1 MIPVVPYQVRRA
13 EHGWRGQLLLRL
25 RHGNQAY
32 IVELP
37 MEQARQLAVEM
48 RGLASDHCPLHH
60 LSLQLA
66 QSLGARVSHVIV
78 QRNEEANELIG
89 IVCLE
94 TSNGPLDVNVDTTA
108 ALSMAIHIG
117 LPIFMDGDFA
127 STEGEQEGE
136 QSETSRQ
143 GDTSTSTPIPEAF
156 WEVIDGI
163 DQ

>member
-13 EHGWRGQLLLRL
+13 EDGWRGQLLLRL

-60 LSLQLA
+60 LSLHLT
-66 QSLGARVSHVIV
+66 QSLGARVSHVIIQMNDQASEV
-78 QRNEEANELIG
+78 KG

-94 TSNGPLDVNVDTTA
+94 TSSGTLDVNVDATA

-127 STEGEQEGE
+127 STEGEERDIP
-136 QSETSRQ
+136 RQ
-143 GDTSTSTPIPEAF
+143 VDAPASTPIPEAF

>member
-13 EHGWRGQLLLRL
+13 EDGRRGQLLLRL

-37 MEQARQLAVEM
+37 LEQARHLAVEM

-60 LSLQLA
+60 MSLHLT
-66 QSLGARVSHVIV
+66 QSLGARVSHVII
-78 QRNEEANELIG
+78 QRNDRANEVIG

-94 TSNGPLDVNVDTTA
+94 NSGAPLDVNVDATA

-127 STEGEQEGE
+127 SDEGQ
-136 QSETSRQ
+136 QQDIPRQ
-143 GDTSTSTPIPEAF
+143 VDVPTATPIPEVF
-156 WEVIDGI
+156 WEVIEGI
-163 DQ
+163 E

>member
-66 QSLGARVSHVIV
+66 QSLGARVSHIIV
-78 QRNEEANELIG
+78 QRNEEEIQEMICCTRGA
-89 IVCLE
+89 
-94 TSNGPLDVNVDTTA
+94 PLYTPV
-108 ALSMAIHIG
+108 
-117 LPIFMDGDFA
+117 
-127 STEGEQEGE
+127 
-136 QSETSRQ
+136 
-143 GDTSTSTPIPEAF
+143 STSVPLCSKNLLFI
-156 WEVIDGI
+156 IDEHNR
-163 DQ
+163 